1 MSRADFFDEIMALP
15 VWDTH
20 NHLEGSK
27 TLCASS
33 FWDFGHYFWYAREL
47 KAAGYPAEPMEL
59 AESERA
65 EAYAKA
71 FRLARN
77 TAWTGQVRATL
88 KDLWDVEITDAKS
101 ILDASERIAATC
113 RRPGW
118 AREVC
123 ERVGLRKITV
133 GRVSDNGIKEI
144 EDLTCLMGGVKF
156 PKTRQ
161 VREADDQR
169 AEAEKLAA
177 EIASAVKVLHE
188 RGVRVLRA
196 SPPSDTPYGRDEDF
210 PELEPSG
217 NAIREIDDYFA
228 HALFRALDARG
239 FHVQVFIGMEPPT
252 PGYHPRT
259 KAHGHHAL
267 NDTRRIAEMHD
278 IFDMYSGCTFEIV
291 NAAELSSLDIV
302 QAARIYPNVYPG
314 GLWWFSF
321 RPSVYRANMQY
332 RLEALP
338 ACRSTLI
345 ATDARCI
352 EWCHVKITLVKRLL
366 AEFLYDQIERGW
378 IDREVALYTAKCW
391 LYDTASSVY
400 EKGRKEGQKEQ

>member
-1 MSRADFFDEIMALP
+1 
-15 VWDTH
+15 
-20 NHLEGSK
+20 
-27 TLCASS
+27 
-33 FWDFGHYFWYAREL
+33 
-47 KAAGYPAEPMEL
+47 
-59 AESERA
+59 
-65 EAYAKA
+65 
-71 FRLARN
+71 
-77 TAWTGQVRATL
+77 
-88 KDLWDVEITDAKS
+88 S

-133 GRVSDNGIKEI
+133 GRLSANGIREI
-144 EDLTCLMGGVKF
+144 EDLTCIMGGYR
-156 PKTRQ
+156 PRQ
-161 VREADDQR
+161 VGAVEGAADQR
-169 AEAEKLAA
+169 AEAERAA
-177 EIASAVKVLHE
+177 RAIESDVNEFRE
-188 RGVRVLRA
+188 RGVRVLRVA
-196 SPPSDTPYGRDEDF
+196 PPSGDGGARATDV
-210 PELEPSG
+210 PELRSTG
-217 NAIREIDDYFA
+217 NTAEQIERYLV
-228 HALFRALDARG
+228 HVLFRAMDARG
-239 FHVQVFIGMEPPT
+239 FHLQIFVGMDRPT
-252 PGYHPRT
+252 PGYEPRT

-267 NDTRRIAEMHD
+267 NDTRRIAELHD

-345 ATDARCI
+345 ASDARCI

-366 AEFLYDQIERGW
+366 AEFLYDQIDRGW
-378 IDREVALYTAKCW
+378 IDREVALYTARCW
-391 LYDTASSVY
+391 LHDTAQSVY
-400 EKGRKEGQKEQ
+400 EEEKQQ

>member
-1 MSRADFFDEIMALP
+1 MDRADFLAEIMALP

-27 TLCASS
+27 TFCASS

-47 KAAGYPAEPMEL
+47 KAAGYPDDPMEL
-59 AESERA
+59 PESERA

-71 FRLARN
+71 FHLARN
-77 TAWTGQVRATL
+77 TAWNRQVRATL
-88 KDLWDVEITDAKS
+88 KGLWDVEITGAKS
-101 ILDASERIAATC
+101 ILDADEKIAATC
-113 RRPGW
+113 TRPGW

-123 ERVGLRKITV
+123 ERVGLQKITV
-133 GRVSDNGIKEI
+133 GRVSDNGIREI
-144 EDLTCLMGGVKF
+144 EDLTCIMGGYR
-156 PKTRQ
+156 PRQ
-161 VREADDQR
+161 VDAVRGAADQR
-169 AEAEKLAA
+169 AGAEKAA
-177 EIASAVKVLHE
+177 REIESDVNGFCE
-188 RGVRVLRA
+188 RGVRVLRVA
-196 SPPSDTPYGRDEDF
+196 PPSGGEGARATDV
-210 PELEPSG
+210 PELEAAG
-217 NAIREIDDYFA
+217 NTPEEIARYLA

-239 FHVQVFIGMEPPT
+239 FHLQIFVGMAPPT
-252 PGYHPRT
+252 PGYEPRT

-267 NDTRRIAEMHD
+267 NDTRRIAELHD

-345 ATDARCI
+345 ASDARCI

-366 AEFLYDQIERGW
+366 AEFLYDQIDRGW
-378 IDREVALYTAKCW
+378 IDREVALYTARCW
-391 LYDTASSVY
+391 LHDTAQSVY
-400 EKGRKEGQKEQ
+400 EGKKEQ